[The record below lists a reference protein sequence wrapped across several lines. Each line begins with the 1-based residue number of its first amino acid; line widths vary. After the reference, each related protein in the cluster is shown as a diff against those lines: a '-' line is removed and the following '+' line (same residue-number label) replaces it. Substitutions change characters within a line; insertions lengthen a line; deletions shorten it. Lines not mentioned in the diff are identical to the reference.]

1 MAYQHTNSKGQ
12 TYHLHS
18 AVSRNGMTKLYHFT
32 KAPKDTGQEPA
43 VPAGYTVS
51 ENPKT
56 ALPIL
61 KKAS

>member
-1 MAYQHTNSKGQ
+1 MAYQHTNSKGH

-18 AVSRNGMTKLYHFT
+18 VTGRNGSTKLYHF
-32 KAPKDTGQEPA
+32 ARQAKDTGQEPA